1 MDDAVARRD
10 VGLHHTG
17 LNRSA
22 PRERPLIAIVRR
34 KERVLLPERPGAQ
47 PVAYRFES
55 LDFPA
60 TERRFHSYYAEFSA
74 VDPGQLAPHAH
85 PGAELI
91 YVLTGTLSVHI
102 DGAEHALEAGDS
114 MYFDSSL
121 PHGYRGAAAA
131 PAARSSS
138 RRPDPRVAPRA

>member
-34 KERVLLPERPGAQ
+34 KERVQLPERPGAQ

-121 PHGYRGAAAA
+121 PHGYRRSGGRTCSAVVVTA
-131 PAARSSS
+131 P
-138 RRPDPRVAPRA
+138 